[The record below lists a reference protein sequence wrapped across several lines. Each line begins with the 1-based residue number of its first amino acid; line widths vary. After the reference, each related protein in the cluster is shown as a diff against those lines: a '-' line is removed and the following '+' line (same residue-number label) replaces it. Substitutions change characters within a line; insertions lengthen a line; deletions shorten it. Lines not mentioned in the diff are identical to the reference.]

1 MIGTEQHCGF
11 SFLGSFSHFL
21 RAWCRNVTAQEAIA
35 RSAKLRVL
43 LEAGVLQVRARPSC
57 GDVGIPGSGIGAQG
71 LQEEP
76 LLFCSSQP

>member
-1 MIGTEQHCGF
+1 MQKCD
-11 SFLGSFSHFL
+11 SPGSDRKLSK
-21 RAWCRNVTAQEAIA
+21 ASCAV
-35 RSAKLRVL
+35 RSRCATG
-43 LEAGVLQVRARPSC
+43 EARPSC